1 MSRKSSTS
9 GFQRKSQ
16 DDELRKNETNF
27 IPSQNNSEVLYSI
40 SSQLDQAEK
49 KNDPPENEG
58 VHLKREMGLWS
69 GVSIVVGT
77 IIGKSR
83 CMTAIRLT
91 VLES

>member
-1 MSRKSSTS
+1 M
-9 GFQRKSQ
+9 
-16 DDELRKNETNF
+16 
-27 IPSQNNSEVLYSI
+27 LYSI

-83 CMTAIRLT
+83 CMTAILLT